1 MYIPVAN
8 VPNND
13 DTVTLDF
20 TSNVTMSDEK
30 LIEVLS
36 NIDSMS
42 DRDAYK
48 IVNDYYDTILNI
60 IFDNMYVSNMELRRK
75 AIEIFTVPKFIISI
89 TQVMYSVTPSHVTRR
104 RLNKMCYDYLVL
116 EGDHHKDEYVSG
128 LLMTLSKTVNRDK
141 IPVLCAVP
149 LSEDLASMLALARYS
164 SEKNV
169 TNVKRLNRV
178 LMIQPMESISEQK
191 IIDIYLALFDHVLP
205 LFTGVMLDVVSPQT
219 LNESSSEIYGL
230 ITLATLDIMEELPF
244 ADIKKGLVLF
254 DQDRRMQYPD
264 SPLRINL
271 ESCSA
276 GDYPRLL
283 KAIDS
288 LKEEGVRISTF

>member
-8 VPNND
+8 IPND
-13 DTVTLDF
+13 DNTVTLDF

-30 LIEVLS
+30 LIDVLS
-36 NIDSMS
+36 NIDNMS
-42 DRDAYK
+42 DREAYK

-60 IFDNMYVSNMELRRK
+60 IFDNMASNIELRRK
-75 AIEIFTVPKFIISI
+75 AIEIFTIPKFIISI
-89 TQVMYSVTPSHVTRR
+89 TQVMYSVTPSHLVRR

-116 EGDHHKDEYVSG
+116 EDHKDEYVSG

-164 SEKNV
+164 SEKDV

-178 LMIQPMESISEQK
+178 LMIQPMESMSEQR

-219 LNESSSEIYGL
+219 LNDSSSEIYGL
-230 ITLATLDIMEELPF
+230 ITLAALDIMEELPF
-244 ADIKKGLVLF
+244 VDIKKGLVLF
-254 DQDRRMQYPD
+254 DQDRRIQYPD

-276 GDYPRLL
+276 ADYPRLL